1 MRRFPAGR
9 VHWANGIGA
18 VPPGAMSEEKD
29 SGDGPISP
37 YAGQTP
43 DRFRALSLSL
53 ILPGQ
58 HRRIRGDKAPP
69 SSGSTLERKRI
80 FISVRVVAP
89 RSTPGF
95 PTNAFLF

>member
-1 MRRFPAGR
+1 MTVRS
-9 VHWANGIGA
+9 H
-18 VPPGAMSEEKD
+18 
-29 SGDGPISP
+29 P
-37 YAGQTP
+37 YVGQTP

-69 SSGSTLERKRI
+69 SSGSTRAICQGESTPKQAMLRSHVSFLPDKAQEDFHLTTSRR
-80 FISVRVVAP
+80 P
-89 RSTPGF
+89 RSTPGS